1 MIQLEAALAE
11 RIIEA
16 AGDAQVLCRAVL
28 GQRWQQLCQSSHDAL
43 FDVSQGQYD
52 FWQTQPPSD
61 NDA

>member
-11 RIIEA
+11 SIIEG

-43 FDVSQGQYD
+43 FDVSQGQ
-52 FWQTQPPSD
+52 
-61 NDA
+61 